1 MLDLIG
7 AIAAGAAF
15 AMLAGTI
22 AVYLPA
28 DLAPR
33 WLAGTVLWAAA
44 IVTVAA
50 LGGFAPDAPGRLPT
64 PGFAFIAI
72 LAALFGTFRLS
83 ARFRSALLSIPLPVL
98 VGLNIARIGGVF
110 FLLLLADQRAPSPF
124 APSAGWGD
132 IVAGVVAIPLTLAL
146 ARTAAAAWSV
156 KLWNAFGTLD
166 LIVAVALGLLSA
178 PTPFQV
184 FTAAPGTAVLTS
196 LPWILI
202 PTVLVPIFLLLH
214 LVIAANIRS
223 AESVSH
229 TRFVPS
235 T

>member
-1 MLDLIG
+1 G
-7 AIAAGAAF
+7 
-15 AMLAGTI
+15 
-22 AVYLPA
+22 
-28 DLAPR
+28 
-33 WLAGTVLWAAA
+33 LAGTVLWAAA

-132 IVAGVVAIPLTLAL
+132 IITGVVAIPLTLAL
-146 ARTAAAAWSV
+146 ARNAAPAWSV

-166 LIVAVALGLLSA
+166 LIVAVALGMLSA

>member
-50 LGGFAPDAPGRLPT
+50 LGGFAPDAPGSLPT

-132 IVAGVVAIPLTLAL
+132 IITGVVAIPLTLAL
-146 ARTAAAAWSV
+146 ARNAAPAWSV

-166 LIVAVALGLLSA
+166 LIVAVALGILSA

-214 LVIAANIRS
+214 LVIAAKIRS

>member
-7 AIAAGAAF
+7 AIAASGAF
-15 AMLAGTI
+15 ALLAGTV

-28 DLAPR
+28 NLASR
-33 WLAGTVLWAAA
+33 WLIGTVAWAAA

-72 LAALFGTFRLS
+72 LATLFGTFAMS
-83 ARFRSALLSIPLPVL
+83 ARFRGALLSIPLPVL

-132 IVAGVVAIPLTLAL
+132 IITGVVAIPLTLAL
-146 ARTAAAAWSV
+146 ARNAAPAWSV

-166 LIVAVALGLLSA
+166 LIVAVALGILSA

-214 LVIAANIRS
+214 LVIAAKIRS